1 VWGQGGPTRACLSA
15 WATSD
20 GSSQPAPT
28 QAGAGSPFM
37 SSCRPDRG
45 APIRRHADNHGR
57 PWTVP
62 APDPCCPASGS
73 IAGGFGH
80 HHLPSANPTAG
91 RRPVAAAVIVEHRAH
106 HSPMHLPD
114 PSSCSG
120 SGSGSHVSD
129 SADAHHTCSYTQVVH
144 HEARVPR
151 ACPVYYTLAVLVY
164 CRTRGTGQLQF
175 KALRTRGSSN

>member
-91 RRPVAAAVIVEHRAH
+91 RRPVAAAVIVEHRTTRPCTSQIRAPVQVQVQAAT
-106 HSPMHLPD
+106 SLTRQMHI
-114 PSSCSG
+114 
-120 SGSGSHVSD
+120 
-129 SADAHHTCSYTQVVH
+129 
-144 HEARVPR
+144 
-151 ACPVYYTLAVLVY
+151 TLAAILRYTTKHAFLVHVPY
-164 CRTRGTGQLQF
+164 TTH
-175 KALRTRGSSN
+175 